1 MKGEI
6 CSVIY
11 AAVFVPAMIFAWLRT
26 RDALRR
32 HRAFRAYRNLTV
44 ETRDRIL
51 NRIDEAGRA
60 NRACTVLVATD
71 MPATEPDSNPSS
83 SDESLVSSRFGGVPY
98 AEADDVWP
106 VAVAA
111 DKTEPANFLI
121 QVRLDESFPPPWP
134 ERLVVVFH
142 RFEPTVRCYA
152 TPTTSRAIT
161 LTGGPESQHEWKLRA
176 VRIPRQPADDADGN
190 PTASVRGGLMDYD
203 PIVLLNSVPE
213 LQADLMGHTSRP
225 RELLAMLLVPNQ
237 FRDYGFELSDIV
249 QLGGKTVWL
258 TEELAAVNCEQCGQ
272 PMRFLFQ
279 FGDLNGGDL
288 LGDSGVCYVFGCDE
302 HPDRSRAIVQVC

>member
-32 HRAFRAYRNLTV
+32 HRAYRAYRNLSA
-44 ETRDRIL
+44 EARDRIL

-60 NRACTVLVATD
+60 SRACTVLVAT
-71 MPATEPDSNPSS
+71 ESDSNPSS
-83 SDESLVSSRFGGVPY
+83 SDESLISSRFGGVPY
-98 AEADDVWP
+98 AEADDAWP

-134 ERLVVVFH
+134 GRLVVVFH
-142 RFEPTVRCYA
+142 RFEPAIRCYPA
-152 TPTTSRAIT
+152 PTTSRATT
-161 LTGGPESQHEWKLRA
+161 LTGGPESQHEWKLRSI
-176 VRIPRQPADDADGN
+176 RIPRQPADDADGN
-190 PTASVRGGLMDYD
+190 PVTSERGGLLDYD
-203 PIVLLNSVPE
+203 PIVLLNSVPG
-213 LQADLMGHTSRP
+213 LQADLMAHTSRP

-249 QLGGKTVWL
+249 QRGGKPVWL
-258 TEELAAVNCEQCGQ
+258 SEELAGSNCELCGQ

-279 FGDLNGGDL
+279 FGDLNGGDV

-302 HPDRSRAIVQVC
+302 HPDHLQAIVQMC

>member
-11 AAVFVPAMIFAWLRT
+11 AAVFVPAMILACLRI

-32 HRAFRAYRNLTV
+32 HRAYRAYRNLSV
-44 ETRDRIL
+44 EARDRIL

-60 NRACTVLVATD
+60 SRDCTVLVATD
-71 MPATEPDSNPSS
+71 MLATEPDSSPSS

-134 ERLVVVFH
+134 GRLVVVFH
-142 RFEPTVRCYA
+142 RFEPTIRCYP

-161 LTGGPESQHEWKLRA
+161 LTGGPESQREWKLRS

-190 PTASVRGGLMDYD
+190 PATSVRGGLLDYD
-203 PIVLLNSVPE
+203 PIVLLDSVPE
-213 LQADLMGHTSRP
+213 LQADLLGHTSRP
-225 RELLAMLLVPNQ
+225 RELLAMLMAPNQ

-249 QLGGKTVWL
+249 QLGGKPVWL
-258 TEELAAVNCEQCGQ
+258 TEESSVPNCEQCGQ

-288 LGDSGVCYVFGCDE
+288 LGDSGVCCVFGCDA
-302 HPDRSRAIVQVC
+302 HPDRPRAIVQMC

>member
-26 RDALRR
+26 RDALRLR
-32 HRAFRAYRNLTV
+32 RAWRAYQYLTA
-44 ETRDRIL
+44 EMRDRIL
-51 NRIDEAGRA
+51 NRIDEAGFG
-60 NRACTVLVATD
+60 NRACTVLVAT
-71 MPATEPDSNPSS
+71 EPNPNRSA
-83 SDESLVSSRFGGVPY
+83 SDVDVISSRFGGVPY
-98 AEADDVWP
+98 AEAGDAWP

-111 DKTEPANFLI
+111 EKTEPANFLI
-121 QVRLDESFPPPWP
+121 QVRLDESLPPPWP
-134 ERLVVVFH
+134 GRLVVVFH
-142 RFEPTVRCYA
+142 GFGPTVRCYP
-152 TPTTSRAIT
+152 TPTISRAIT
-161 LTGGPESQHEWKLRA
+161 VTGGPESQREWKLRSI
-176 VRIPRQPADDADGN
+176 RIPRQPVDDDAN
-190 PTASVRGGLMDYD
+190 SATTVRGGLLDYD

-213 LQADLMGHTSRP
+213 LPADLMAHTSRP

-249 QLGGKTVWL
+249 QLGGKPVWL

-288 LGDSGVCYVFGCDE
+288 LGDSGVCCVFGCDE
-302 HPDRSRAIVQVC
+302 HPDRPQTIVQMC